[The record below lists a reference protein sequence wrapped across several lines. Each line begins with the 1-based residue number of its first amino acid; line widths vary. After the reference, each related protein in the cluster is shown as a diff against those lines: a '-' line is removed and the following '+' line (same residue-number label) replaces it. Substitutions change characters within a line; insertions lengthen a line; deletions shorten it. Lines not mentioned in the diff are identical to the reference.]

1 MIKEKIDDK
10 QFVSITD
17 LQRSASKVLDTDK
30 DIFIMKNNHP
40 FKVITSVDDY
50 NKQIDAF
57 EILNDKLLESE
68 AYIRI
73 LEEAKGKIKKL
84 TDYEVRGDKANKP
97 PVLDE
102 NDGWE

>member
-30 DIFIMKNNHP
+30 DIFIMKNNHL
-40 FKVITSVDDY
+40 FKIITSVEDY

-57 EILNDKLLESE
+57 EKLNDKLLEAE
-68 AYIRI
+68 TYIRI
-73 LEEAKGKIKKL
+73 LEESKGNVKKL
-84 TDYEVRGDKANKP
+84 SDYEVRGDKANKV